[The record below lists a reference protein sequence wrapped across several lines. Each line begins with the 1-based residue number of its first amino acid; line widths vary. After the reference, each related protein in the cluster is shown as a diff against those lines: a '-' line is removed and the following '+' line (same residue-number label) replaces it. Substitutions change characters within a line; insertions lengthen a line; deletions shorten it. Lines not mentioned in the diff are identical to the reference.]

1 MNIISLVGIAIIACV
16 LCITIKPYQ
25 PVFAFAVSTAA
36 GIYILL
42 MAIQPVYE
50 LINSIN
56 ILINSVNIS
65 SEIYMPVIKIVGISL
80 VIRISCAICKDA
92 GQQALST
99 KLEFIGSVAC
109 IILCFPL
116 IENLISLIGDILGL
130 KL

>member
-1 MNIISLVGIAIIACV
+1 MNIISLVGIAIIACI

-25 PVFAFAVSTAA
+25 PVFAFAISATA

-56 ILINSVNIS
+56 MLINSANIS

-80 VIRISCAICKDA
+80 IIRISCAICKDA

-116 IENLISLIGDILGL
+116 IEILISLISDILGI

>member
-1 MNIISLVGIAIIACV
+1 MNIISLIGIAIIACI

-25 PVFAFAVSTAA
+25 PVFAFAVSIAA

-42 MAIQPVYE
+42 MAIQPLYE
-50 LINSIN
+50 IINSLN
-56 ILINSVNIS
+56 ILINSANIS
-65 SEIYMPVIKIVGISL
+65 SEIYMPVIKVVGISL
-80 VIRISCAICKDA
+80 IIRISCAICKDA

-99 KLEFIGSVAC
+99 KIELIGSISC

-116 IENLISLIGDILGL
+116 IEHLISLISDILGI